1 MYLLFPEK
9 NIVVANNLNLD
20 LYHVKDV
27 INTGRK
33 HQFNKWQKTDNP
45 DGSFYL
51 SFIDYRKQRYWL
63 QNSGDIDVV
72 AVKITIGESLIEKDN
87 TFVYKGKYGVPSGF
101 TLNISEGYLSD
112 INITAIKDLSFAHVC
127 LVDDIIL

>member
-20 LYHVKDV
+20 LYNVKEV
-27 INTGRK
+27 IDTGRK
-33 HQFNKWQKTDNP
+33 HLFNKWQKTDNP

-72 AVKITIGESLIEKDN
+72 AVKLTMGESLIEKDN
-87 TFVYKGKYGVPSGF
+87 TFVYKNKYGLPSGF

-112 INITAIKDLSFAHVC
+112 INITAIKDLSFACVC
-127 LVDDIIL
+127 LVDDIIS